1 MKIKEIF
8 DDKRIV
14 GLAGE
19 KSSGK
24 TNNLVALIKEFR
36 EKNKET
42 EIYIYGVDE
51 VTLKYLI
58 NLKNVFEVSSLDQLT
73 DKKDCLIIIDEMQ
86 RLKLNDRRYKDILDK
101 FIDFIYHSN
110 NWVIFSSPNLR
121 EFNSIIGSKI
131 EKWALKSLR
140 MNDLVNGSHLKEV
153 VLAYNGRYKIIDD
166 IRIDKDKMLIINNDY
181 EKVITLPYIKEVD
194 SKIHNK
200 SIFV

>member
-181 EKVITLPYIKEVD
+181 EKLITLPYIKEVD